1 MNSELKLFNNYSG
14 EKSVCSML
22 VNINLD
28 TLLSILLLL
37 LGLADFSLIVIGFM
51 LEQNVSSSLQ
61 RLFRVEFNLTNTI

>member
-28 TLLSILLLL
+28 TLLLLLLSLL
-37 LGLADFSLIVIGFM
+37 LGLDNVSLIGFV
-51 LEQNVSSSLQ
+51 LKQDVSSSLQ
-61 RLFRVEFNLTNTI
+61 ILLGWSSI